1 MDSGEQVRLE
11 DGRILS
17 CIETVRSLPQK
28 RQVFLGDLDGR
39 PVFAKLYLDPGR
51 RQKHW
56 QRELNGINAFQ
67 QHDIPTAELLYAGTV
82 GDEKYPLIVLARL
95 MEPVSLKVAWDK
107 ADSAA
112 CKRLLEDMVAV
123 LARHHMAG
131 VRQADLHLD
140 NFVIS
145 EGQIYSLDGAGVS
158 VVEEELGLNDGL
170 DNLALFLAQLSP
182 RLMVSA
188 PELYDL
194 YLTQRGADQG
204 PGSDYL
210 LWQIKQ
216 SREWRWKKFQGKL
229 FRECTAMRYRKSL
242 SRLEVVSR
250 CDVSPEMDVLLTDPS
265 SSFSDRDKTH
275 KNGAS
280 STVWTILVGKLPV
293 VVKRYNSRGIF
304 KEILQRFVPG
314 RALVSWV
321 NANMLMFFDVSTA
334 RPMAVLKI
342 KRSFWKTESYFLTEE
357 TKNETLYRWLLD
369 EARTQEE
376 KKIMTKKVVSVF
388 CQLFSHQI
396 THGDMKEA
404 NWLVFHN
411 EPVLIDLDSMKR
423 HRSKILF
430 KRARRGDLRRFMK
443 NWKDLPE
450 LFVLFE
456 DEFKAQG
463 LGWS

>member
-67 QHDIPTAELLYAGTV
+67 QRGTLTAELLYAGTV

-95 MEPVSLKVAWDK
+95 PEPISLRVAWDG

-131 VRQADLHLD
+131 VCQADLHLD

-158 VVEEELGLNDGL
+158 VVEGELGLKTGL

-182 RLMVSA
+182 RWVVSA

-194 YLTQRGADQG
+194 YLTQRGLGQG
-204 PGSDYL
+204 PGVTYL
-210 LWQIKQ
+210 LRQIKQ
-216 SREWRWKKFQGKL
+216 AREWRWNRFRGKL
-229 FRECTAMRYRKSL
+229 FRDCTAIRYSESSHRVEIVTRSDIGPE
-242 SRLEVVSR
+242 LEH
-250 CDVSPEMDVLLTDPS
+250 LLADPDA
-265 SSFSDRDKTH
+265 SFPGREKAL
-275 KNGAS
+275 KNGITC
-280 STVWTILVGKLPV
+280 TVWATQVGDLSV
-293 VVKRYNSRGIF
+293 VVKRYNARDGV
-304 KEILQRFVPG
+304 KGVLQKLVRG
-314 RALVSWV
+314 RAMASWE
-321 NANMLMFFDVSTA
+321 NAHLLGFYGVSTP
-334 RPMAVLKI
+334 RPVAALKM
-342 KRSFWKTESYFLTEE
+342 KSVAGSTASYFLTEE
-357 TKNETLYRWLLD
+357 IDGICLYYWLLD
-369 EARTQEE
+369 EARSEADL
-376 KKIMTKKVVSVF
+376 KLMANKVVKVF
-388 CQLFSHQI
+388 AQLRTHWI
-396 THGDMKEA
+396 THGDLKVA
-404 NWLVFHN
+404 NWFVVDG
-411 EPVLIDLDSMKR
+411 EVVLIDLDSMKK
-423 HRSKILF
+423 HRNSLLF
-430 KRARRGDLRRFMK
+430 HRFWKSDVRRFMQ

-450 LFVLFE
+450 LCALFS
-456 DEFKAQG
+456 DEFEAQG
-463 LGWS
+463 LEWK